1 MYKLL
6 LCWRYLRTRYLALV
20 CIVSV
25 MLGVA
30 TLIVVNS
37 VMAGFSTK
45 LRENLHGLNSD
56 VLIESVDF
64 DGFPDGEGHM
74 RRIRE
79 SPIGQYIAAM
89 SPTVEIFA
97 MLQFPVRTPYREAV
111 VTKPIRLIGVDVAT
125 RASVG
130 GFGEFVYN
138 RRGERITPTFEL
150 DAEAH
155 ARLNMRYLPPL
166 PEPPPAVEDA
176 DPTRPPPPEPWD
188 DRPVKKPCGALVGF
202 SIASFRSKEIDQAGA
217 PIAGTS
223 RDIFL
228 LDPGDELTIS
238 TVSINLGAKGVQP
251 VQDRFY
257 VAGYFKSEMSE
268 YDANYV
274 FVPIDYLQRLRVMD
288 DRVTNIQIRLT
299 DYAHAKVVVDYL
311 RSIFPESSYRV
322 QTWEEKQGVLLSAI
336 AVERGILNV
345 LLFMIVGVAGF
356 GILAIFSMIVIEK
369 TRDIGIL
376 KALGA
381 SNRGVL
387 LIFLGYGAL
396 LGTVG
401 ALLGS
406 ALGLTITHYLNEI
419 EQFLTR
425 LTGSDV
431 FPRDVYY
438 FDRIPTFVQSSSV
451 ALVNFGSIAVAVVFS
466 ILPALRAALLHP
478 VRALRYE

>member
-6 LCWRYLRTRYLALV
+6 LCWKYLRTRYLALV

-45 LRENLHGLNSD
+45 LKERLHGLLSD
-56 VLIESVDF
+56 VLVEAVDF

-79 SPIGQYIAAM
+79 SPIGQYIEAM

-111 VTKPIRLIGVDVAT
+111 VTKTVRLIGVDPAT
-125 RASVG
+125 RGAVG
-130 GFGEFVYN
+130 GFGEFLID
-138 RRGERITPTFEL
+138 RRGNHIPPGFGL
-150 DAEAH
+150 DAEARERM
-155 ARLNMRYLPPL
+155 ASRILPPP
-166 PEPPPAVEDA
+166 PEAAPTLDQA
-176 DPTRPPPPEPWD
+176 DPSQPPPPEPWD
-188 DRPVKKPCGALVGF
+188 DRTAREPGGAIVGF
-202 SIASFRSKEIDQAGA
+202 SIASFRSKDLDNNGA
-217 PIAGTS
+217 PVAGSSKDT
-223 RDIFL
+223 FL
-228 LDPGDELTIS
+228 LEPGDELTIS
-238 TVSINLGAKGVQP
+238 TVSVNLGRKGVLP

-257 VAGYFKSEMSE
+257 VSGYFKSEMSE
-268 YDANYV
+268 YDGNYV
-274 FVPIDYLQRLRVMD
+274 FVPIDYLQKLRVMD
-288 DRVTNIQIRLT
+288 DRVTNIQIKLK
-299 DYAHAKVVVDYL
+299 DYANARVVVDHL
-311 RSIFPESSYRV
+311 RAMFPGSSYQV
-322 QTWEEKQGVLLSAI
+322 HTWEEKQGVLLSAI

-387 LIFLGYGAL
+387 VIFLGYGAL

-401 ALLGS
+401 AVLGT
-406 ALGLTITHYLNEI
+406 ALGLGITHYLNEI
-419 EQFLTR
+419 EQYLTW
-425 LTGSDV
+425 LTGSDI

-438 FDRIPTFVQSSSV
+438 FDKIPTFVQASNI
-451 ALVNFGSIAVAVVFS
+451 AMVNIGSIAIAILFS